1 MFLGIF
7 SEEVISKEYLMIFTS
22 RRGELLRFCIYR
34 KIRIT
39 GQSFFANR
47 CLHPAKEWKHEAK
60 QVVRNAGLDT
70 YWHYRQVDKK
80 KGL

>member
-1 MFLGIF
+1 MILGIF

-47 CLHPAKEWKHEAK
+47 CLHPAKE
-60 QVVRNAGLDT
+60 
-70 YWHYRQVDKK
+70 
-80 KGL
+80 